1 MIDIS
6 EISAIELQLITQI
19 ESLLFVT
26 PGKTSASKLAEVV
39 KIPEK
44 KVLEYLSLLS
54 EHYTKQHGIRIQ
66 QINNQFQITSAP
78 EYANLIEDFLGL
90 EEISR
95 LTQASLETL
104 AIIAYKQPTTRP
116 EIDAIRG
123 VNCDSVLKSLLSK
136 GLIEELGRSE
146 APGRPILYGVTT
158 DFLQHFG
165 LNSLEQLPVIDFNKL
180 IISEPEVEDQKRI
193 LKD

>member
-19 ESLLFVT
+19 ESLLFVS

-165 LNSLEQLPVIDFNKL
+165 LNSLEQLPVIDFKKL

>member
-19 ESLLFVT
+19 ESLLFVS

-180 IISEPEVEDQKRI
+180 IISEPEVEIK
-193 LKD
+193 KEY

>member
-6 EISAIELQLITQI
+6 EISAPDLQVITKI
-19 ESLLFVT
+19 ESLLFVA
-26 PGKTSASKLAEVV
+26 PGKTTASKLSEVLR
-39 KIPEK
+39 ISEH
-44 KVLEYLSLLS
+44 KVLNYLTILS
-54 EHYTKQHGIRIQ
+54 EHYNKQHGIRLL
-66 QINNQFQITSAP
+66 QINKQFQITSAP
-78 EYANLIEDFLGL
+78 ENATLIEEFLGL

-95 LTQASLETL
+95 LSQASLETV

-116 EIDAIRG
+116 EIDSIRG
-123 VNCDSVLKSLLSK
+123 VNSDSVLKSLLSK

-158 DFLQHFG
+158 EFLQHFG
-165 LNSLEQLPVIDFNKL
+165 LTSLDQLPVIDFDQL
-180 IISEPEVEDQKRI
+180 VISEPETDEQKRI

>member
-19 ESLLFVT
+19 ESLLFVS

-44 KVLEYLSLLS
+44 KVLKYLSLLS

-165 LNSLEQLPVIDFNKL
+165 LNSLEQLPVIDFKKL

>member
-1 MIDIS
+1 
-6 EISAIELQLITQI
+6 
-19 ESLLFVT
+19 
-26 PGKTSASKLAEVV
+26 
-39 KIPEK
+39 
-44 KVLEYLSLLS
+44 
-54 EHYTKQHGIRIQ
+54 
-66 QINNQFQITSAP
+66 
-78 EYANLIEDFLGL
+78 LGL

>member
-19 ESLLFVT
+19 ESLLFVS

-66 QINNQFQITSAP
+66 QINNQFQITSAS

>member
-19 ESLLFVT
+19 ESLLFVS

>member
-19 ESLLFVT
+19 ESLLFVS

-39 KIPEK
+39 LIPEK